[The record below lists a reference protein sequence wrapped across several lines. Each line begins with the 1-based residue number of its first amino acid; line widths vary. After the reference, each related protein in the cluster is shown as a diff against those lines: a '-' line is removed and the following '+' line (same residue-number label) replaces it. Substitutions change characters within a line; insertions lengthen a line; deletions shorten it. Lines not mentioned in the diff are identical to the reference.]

1 MVNHESPKM
10 SSLDSVVCAEALRSS
25 EEAGPAEG
33 LGGGTRTIEPVPGTI
48 GKSSDQHIDPRL

>member
-1 MVNHESPKM
+1 M

-33 LGGGTRTIEPVPGTI
+33 LGRGTRTIEPVPGTI
-48 GKSSDQHIDPRL
+48 GKSSDQRIDPRL